1 MNQLHK
7 FLFEGR
13 AVRGSLVRLE
23 GAWQDMLARR
33 AASGAYPEPVQQ
45 LLGQMT
51 AAAAL
56 MQSGITFDGALV
68 LQISGDGPVKLV
80 VAEARADLALRST
93 ATVIGAVAP
102 DADWQALVNPKGGA
116 RCALTLDA
124 GKGQQPYQGVVSLT
138 GEPSL
143 AQALAHYMRQ
153 SEQVDTQLVLAA
165 SDTVAAGLLIQR
177 LPTAG
182 VGNLGGEAGAEDFNH
197 LAHLVATLTADEL
210 LTLPPETVL
219 NRLFW
224 EERLTRFAPL
234 TPRFACTCSRERV
247 AAMLQGLGRE
257 EVEGLIDERGAVEVG
272 CEFCGQQYRF
282 DAVDAAGL
290 FTPVTPVHQGN
301 NTLQ

>member
-1 MNQLHK
+1 MDQLHK
-7 FLFEGR
+7 FLFDGR
-13 AVRGSLVRLE
+13 SVRGSLVRLE
-23 GAWQDMLARR
+23 GAWQQMLARR

-68 LQISGDGPVKLV
+68 LQISGDGPVKLA

-102 DADWQALVNPKGGA
+102 DADWQALVNPRGGA
-116 RCALTLDA
+116 RCAITLDA
-124 GKGQQPYQGVVSLT
+124 GKGQPYQGVVSLT
-138 GEPSL
+138 GEHSL

-182 VGNLGGEAGAEDFNH
+182 AGNLGGEAGAEDFNH
-197 LAHLVATLTADEL
+197 LAHLVATLTAEEL

-234 TPRFACTCSRERV
+234 APRFACTCSRARV
-247 AAMLQGLGRE
+247 TAMLQGLGQD
-257 EVEGLIDERGAVEVG
+257 EVESVVAERGAVEVG

-290 FTPVTPVHQGN
+290 FTSVPPMHKGSD
-301 NTLQ
+301 TLQ